1 MQKIVTT
8 TAQNTKISP
17 NPQRENPQE
26 MDCLRRALG
35 ESPKKSAETAHEKKK
50 KLPHQ
55 EPRRNFPIPRNEQ
68 IQNVSEKSKDT
79 KYM

>member
-1 MQKIVTT
+1 MQKVVTT

-17 NPQRENPQE
+17 NSPARKSPGNGLSPES
-26 MDCLRRALG
+26 LG
-35 ESPKKSAETAHEKKK
+35 RIAQKICRNGAQKKN

-68 IQNVSEKSKDT
+68 IRNVSEKSKDT